1 MGVFNSANLDF
12 ASIGESMAK
21 TALLWMNAQIQIVD
35 PDVENSSWDPST
47 NEYTGGSGTVLWS
60 GAARIQH
67 LNTMTSYAG
76 FSETGIRNIRV
87 QVPLDVEA
95 GFLRKGLQ
103 VIVIDAGNDYEL
115 EQLQFTITSAINSSY
130 AWLRTI
136 ECEVDVKSVANS
148 TWSSI
153 AGTVVNNVQEPIVN
167 AIVRTFHHEDDQWLL
182 DYETTTDVRG
192 NYSIPADADVDVV
205 VCVIASGYVT
215 QYYFGESSAASAVL
229 ITPVNHEETANIDF
243 EMVNV

>member
-12 ASIGESMAK
+12 ASIGETMAK

-35 PDVENSSWDPST
+35 PNTEDAEWDTLT
-47 NEYTGGSGTVLWS
+47 NEYIGGSATVLWS
-60 GAARIQH
+60 GPARIQH
-67 LNTMTSYAG
+67 LNQSIGVAG
-76 FSETGIRNIRV
+76 FSETGIRTIRV
-87 QVPLDVEA
+87 QVPLDVDA

-103 VIVIDAGNDYEL
+103 VIVTDAGNDYEL
-115 EQLQFTITSAINSSY
+115 EQLQFVINSAINSSY

-136 ECEVDVKSVANS
+136 ECDVDVKSIANS
-148 TWSSI
+148 TWASI
-153 AGTVVNNVQEPIVN
+153 SGSVKDAALIPIEN